1 MMRHEL
7 YLENSYVSELETVI
21 ENINEFGVKLKNTIF
36 YPRGGGQPE
45 DKGVLIIQDETYE
58 VLEIKKFSDGVY
70 LKINEFESLSVRDT
84 CVQKIDW
91 VYRYKLMKHHT
102 VLHILSAVVW
112 DEFKAKVTGGNIY
125 EDKARLDFDM
135 EMLDNEIAEEMVRR
149 VNTIISQNHRVD
161 VTFENRDKLKEDS
174 DLIRTVVNLIPES
187 VEIIR
192 IVKIG
197 DVDIQADGGL
207 HVKNTSEIGKV
218 KLIKKENKG
227 KGRKRISVGIIL

>member
-1 MMRHEL
+1 M
-7 YLENSYVSELETVI
+7 
-21 ENINEFGVKLKNTIF
+21 
-36 YPRGGGQPE
+36 GQPE
-45 DKGVLIIQDETYE
+45 DKGVLIIQDEIYE

-70 LKINEFESLSVRDT
+70 LKINEFESLSIGDI